1 MTRNKAELFYNLAD
15 ALEGKTKKRVKVA
28 VTVIGSEHPSSI
40 LAEASNNAAN
50 ILDNVDVVL
59 IGPKEVIE
67 KYDMETYVVENLED
81 AHKVMDDLLDEGKV
95 DAGVTM
101 HYNFPL
107 GLSTVGRVITPGLGK
122 PMFIATSTGTSA
134 TDRVKAMVKN
144 AIYGIITAK
153 ASGIEDPSVGI
164 LNLDGARQAERILKK
179 FSEEGYEI
187 NFAETKRADGGCIMR
202 GNDLLTGSCD
212 IMVCDTLTG
221 NLLMKI
227 FSAYTTG
234 GSYESLGWGYGPCIG
249 ENIENIVMILSRTSG
264 APVVEGAIAYAAQM
278 VRGNVKNI
286 AKQEFE
292 KLRSIGYID
301 IIEDFIKP
309 KSKSRKEED
318 KPTPPPKK
326 VVTEE
331 ISGIDVLQ
339 MDDAVYVLWENNV
352 YAESGMGCTGPVILV
367 NEDDLQDASTI
378 LEKSGL
384 L

>member
-28 VTVIGSEHPSSI
+28 VTAIGSEHPSSI
-40 LAEASNNAAN
+40 LAEASSHAAES
-50 ILDNVDVVL
+50 LDNVDVIL
-59 IGPKEVIE
+59 IGPKEVVE
-67 KYDMETYVVENLED
+67 KYDMQTYAVKNLED
-81 AHKVMDDLLDEGKV
+81 AHKVMDDLLDDGLA

-107 GLSTVGRVITPGLGK
+107 GLSTVGKVITPGLGK

-134 TDRVKAMVKN
+134 TDRVEAMVRN
-144 AIYGIITAK
+144 AIYGIIAAK
-153 ASGIEDPSVGI
+153 ASGISDPSVGI

-179 FSEEGYEI
+179 FNEEGYDI

-212 IMVCDTLTG
+212 VMVCDTLTG
-221 NLLMKI
+221 NLLVKI

-249 ENIENIVMILSRTSG
+249 ENIENIVMILSRASG
-264 APVVEGAIAYAAQM
+264 APVVEGAISYAAQM
-278 VRGNVKNI
+278 VRGNVKDI

-292 KLRSIGYID
+292 KLRSIGFKD
-301 IIEDFIKP
+301 IIDDFVKP
-309 KSKSRKEED
+309 KSGSRKEV
-318 KPTPPPKK
+318 KPTSPPKK

-367 NEDDLQDASTI
+367 NEEDLQDAKTI